1 MYNVP
6 LFFLNQFSLT
16 FLYQFS
22 FQTNEPDPDD
32 EQYTTTSGY
41 YIPPHMSPHLFPQLS
56 QSPQPSKYISVDSYQ
71 KR

>member
-1 MYNVP
+1 MSNA
-6 LFFLNQFSLT
+6 
-16 FLYQFS
+16 
-22 FQTNEPDPDD
+22 DD
-32 EQYTTTSGY
+32 AQAIATSGY